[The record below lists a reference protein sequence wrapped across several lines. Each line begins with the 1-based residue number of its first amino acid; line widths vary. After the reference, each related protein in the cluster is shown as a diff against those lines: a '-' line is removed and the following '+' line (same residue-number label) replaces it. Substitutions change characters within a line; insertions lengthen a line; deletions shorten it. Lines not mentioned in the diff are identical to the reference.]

1 MCSTSKLIGNI
12 KKKTIW
18 VTQVCGSMTGKQLL
32 GTVKEIRKAQEKQRK
47 QQEANDK
54 KAKDIAY
61 AQLNNVM
68 PKTWNSAH
76 HVTI

>member
-1 MCSTSKLIGNI
+1 
-12 KKKTIW
+12 
-18 VTQVCGSMTGKQLL
+18 MTGKQLL

-68 PKTWNSAH
+68 PKLETVPIMSQFNEVS
-76 HVTI
+76 V